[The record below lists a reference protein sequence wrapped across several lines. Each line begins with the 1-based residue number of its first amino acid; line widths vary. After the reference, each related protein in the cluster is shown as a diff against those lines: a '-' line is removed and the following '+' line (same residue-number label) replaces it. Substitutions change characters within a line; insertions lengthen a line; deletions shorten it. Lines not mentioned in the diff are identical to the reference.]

1 VHLTSSA
8 WLVGCFFLQK
18 INIIDTEVIADL
30 SGDLMADDYIV
41 NKLAERNAP
50 LLKKLIS
57 RFKGTIK
64 KSATVD
70 SESIKYLKK
79 LVSKFEKALDNA
91 QGGVKISQI
100 GNADE
105 EREETA
111 DSSQQ
116 IADSETNIRFSK
128 NKEEY
133 PYSMQTVIKEY
144 IDSVDEKILKA
155 AENLR
160 ENKNDSFVRQKICDV
175 DSEFIAEVKDIFD
188 LNVDKFTVNI
198 NSNAFNHIE
207 KRHGINGEADKS
219 MANLKDL
226 ARIGYVIQ
234 NRDSLEP
241 LYLNGEQVY
250 SKEFSTKEG
259 TPAPLML
266 LKKKINGTYY
276 CAIAVTDGKYEKV
289 WVQTAFINKRDG
301 LTQIL
306 HDEISSL
313 SQTSETVPA
322 SHPSDN
328 SITEKGEKDNSFDEN
343 NSKNV
348 SDERKSVKRS
358 YEPGGESSK
367 KITLG
372 MSDAERTEIL
382 LKKLIKAPIYEGQID
397 DVLEKNKKEF
407 EEKKIDVVKTVVET
421 LGKEFGLLEEQ
432 IIFEDTEVE
441 ITLSKTNLRESV
453 TKQATPE
460 QLAKLIP
467 ILKPVAQKAIG
478 IERHDNRYYFD
489 NDTIHFDN
497 LLGGYIDGKDF
508 VPVRFGLKHSRTG
521 NTVLYV
527 VIDQNK
533 IPLSYLDEIKNDTG
547 RQDAKSDLTENDS
560 LHRRVNYSLSQII
573 EFVNSE
579 DLLRYIPDE
588 MLSESQRNAKWQ
600 AIAKTIQTTNDKND
614 KKYLNYIKKG
624 NLRDA
629 KRMVIAAAKAS
640 GFDTRAYHYTDESF
654 TSFDLDKSRANM
666 DIQVFYFSQS
676 EDAESE
682 YGSKRYDVFLKMDN
696 PYVVDSAEKSRAIP
710 FDRKK
715 NNAGIVAREW
725 IQEQGY
731 DSVVRDAEYYEQEAD
746 EYIIFDNKNIKS
758 ADTITYDDNGNIIP
772 ISKRFDIGNKDIRYS
787 KQRSYNPFEDID
799 DEGNKFVEGEDG
811 GTRILFSMPDFDNP
825 AYEYGHIPDEEPDI
839 LETYKAVV
847 SSSTEADLRK
857 RLADATK
864 MKVYARKE
872 AKSAFDEI
880 ITERGYFE
888 GLNVKF
894 KGKSRTEIEKMLW
907 NALNSADEGAR
918 MGPALDIAEAI
929 ITNAVVTENYEMT
942 PELEFA
948 YAITG
953 YLKTHFHDLTN
964 F

>member
-1 VHLTSSA
+1 MIV
-8 WLVGCFFLQK
+8 CFLYFASK
-18 INIIDTEVIADL
+18 TADL

-41 NKLAERNAP
+41 NKLVERNAP

-64 KSATVD
+64 KSTTVD
-70 SESIKYLKK
+70 GESIKYLKK
-79 LVSKFEKALDNA
+79 LVSRFEKALDNA

-100 GNADE
+100 GGADE

-175 DSEFIAEVKDIFD
+175 DSDFIAEVKDIFD

-207 KRHGINGEADKS
+207 KRHGLNGEADKS

-328 SITEKGEKDNSFDEN
+328 SITENSEKDNSFDEN

-358 YEPGGESSK
+358 YEPSSEVDSKGSELSLEQADYFKDSKVRDKDGNLLVVYHGTMENFSVFDITKSRSYDEKLNYDLPGFYFSESNEESGGYGSAVKPYYVNVTNPYDGDTYKLAKEKGSYRKAYDYLVSQGYDGIIDTEMGEGFTEIIAFHPEQIKLTTNKKPTKNPDIRYSKQRSYEPGGESEKYSYDTLVGKDDLIVKKLSEMSQEEYENYQKDKTKFASVCVKKVRAHDHPLNTETRTYAHCADLDADIMVSK
-367 KITLG
+367 DSFKHGLARVSKEYYQVCLNFYEILENSVALNELNARDNTNGGIVLLG
-372 MSDAERTEIL
+372 MCETEDLYVYVRTVVNNKTYNTEDYDIVKAI
-382 LKKLIKAPIYEGQID
+382 KKSQQ
-397 DVLEKNKKEF
+397 KKEDADHLAPGLHLNDGSQTSSTISITNLLDNVKNIDLINEIF
-407 EEKKIDVVKTVVET
+407 SKDVAEKLGVERNK
-421 LGKEFGLLEEQ
+421 G
-432 IIFEDTEVE
+432 D
-441 ITLSKTNLRESV
+441 LSK
-453 TKQATPE
+453 
-460 QLAKLIP
+460 
-467 ILKPVAQKAIG
+467 
-478 IERHDNRYYFD
+478 
-489 NDTIHFDN
+489 
-497 LLGGYIDGKDF
+497 
-508 VPVRFGLKHSRTG
+508 
-521 NTVLYV
+521 
-527 VIDQNK
+527 
-533 IPLSYLDEIKNDTG
+533 
-547 RQDAKSDLTENDS
+547 DL
-560 LHRRVNYSLSQII
+560 
-573 EFVNSE
+573 
-579 DLLRYIPDE
+579 
-588 MLSESQRNAKWQ
+588 
-600 AIAKTIQTTNDKND
+600 
-614 KKYLNYIKKG
+614 
-624 NLRDA
+624 
-629 KRMVIAAAKAS
+629 
-640 GFDTRAYHYTDESF
+640 
-654 TSFDLDKSRANM
+654 
-666 DIQVFYFSQS
+666 
-676 EDAESE
+676 
-682 YGSKRYDVFLKMDN
+682 
-696 PYVVDSAEKSRAIP
+696 
-710 FDRKK
+710 
-715 NNAGIVAREW
+715 
-725 IQEQGY
+725 
-731 DSVVRDAEYYEQEAD
+731 
-746 EYIIFDNKNIKS
+746 
-758 ADTITYDDNGNIIP
+758 
-772 ISKRFDIGNKDIRYS
+772 RYS

-839 LETYKAVV
+839 LETYKAIV

-907 NALNSADEGAR
+907 NALNSADEGAIVI
-918 MGPALDIAEAI
+918 L
-929 ITNAVVTENYEMT
+929 TK
-942 PELEFA
+942 
-948 YAITG
+948 
-953 YLKTHFHDLTN
+953 LKECSKIDSNNLGG
-964 F
+964 